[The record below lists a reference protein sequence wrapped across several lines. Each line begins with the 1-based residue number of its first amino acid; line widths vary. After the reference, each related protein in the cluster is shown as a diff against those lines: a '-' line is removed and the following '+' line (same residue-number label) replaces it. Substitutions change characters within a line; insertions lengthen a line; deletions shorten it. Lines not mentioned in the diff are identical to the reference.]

1 MDKLRDDPGVRTLRE
16 TAGGHAARVIDVNL
30 TGTVHGSRAAIKTF
44 QKQNNRGTLIN
55 VGSMLSMFAEPY
67 LSAYVASNSRRQF
80 HLRNKGPQFPTAS
93 EAAWR

>member
-30 TGTVHGSRAAIKTF
+30 TGTVHGSR
-44 QKQNNRGTLIN
+44 
-55 VGSMLSMFAEPY
+55 Y